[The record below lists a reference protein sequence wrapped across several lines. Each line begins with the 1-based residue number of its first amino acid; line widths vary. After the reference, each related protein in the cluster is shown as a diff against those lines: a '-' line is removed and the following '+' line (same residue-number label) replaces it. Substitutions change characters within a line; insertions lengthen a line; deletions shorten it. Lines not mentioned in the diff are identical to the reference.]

1 MKTLETWVICG
12 ITHEVFEA
20 TPEEEPELNEENG
33 DTNAGCCRPWEG
45 KIFVREG
52 QSPSAARSTIEHEI
66 YHCRIYHS
74 GLKYI
79 LQRVMKLKN
88 YDEVE
93 ETIVQLLTVSYAK
106 KIT

>member
-1 MKTLETWVICG
+1 MILLEKWIVCG

-20 TPEEEPELNEENG
+20 TPEEEPELNEEDG
-33 DTNAGCCRPWEG
+33 GFNAGCCRPWEG
-45 KIFVREG
+45 KIFVRAG
-52 QSPSAARSTIEHEI
+52 ANPSAVRATIEHEL

-74 GLKYI
+74 GLKYV
-79 LQRVMKLKN
+79 LQAVIGIRN
-88 YDEVE
+88 YDKVE